1 MSARATGTARAAAA
15 LLVWLVAPGAPALA
29 APPPAQVTEASAPP
43 PAVAFER
50 HVEAPLWR
58 VTRRPGDGRG
68 AYATGHYRNLFTELL
83 GVPQEQVR
91 ARIEETW
98 RAYFHGD
105 GQEQRLYFET
115 GANADGPLAYVTD
128 WANNDARSEG
138 MSYGMMIAVQLGHK
152 REFDALWNWA
162 KTYMQV
168 TDPANPSYGYFA
180 WSMGT
185 DGSPRSTGAAP
196 DGEEYFAMALYF
208 AANRWG
214 NGKGIYD
221 YRAEADRILVAMRHR
236 AVMTGTPPFRIHP
249 GDAPFVPPD
258 RPWPSI
264 NNRAEAAAL
273 AAQGKAPAP
282 PWRDPAP
289 RPHSVGPMMEESHA
303 MVRFV
308 ADVGYPGS
316 DASYHLPAFYELWA
330 RWGPEADRP
339 FWALAAD
346 VSRDYFV
353 RVTNPRTGLAP
364 DHSYFDGSAMTTQD
378 GAPYPFGYD
387 SWRTASNWSVDASWW
402 GKDPRQPSLSTAIQR
417 FLASEGIDRFAD
429 RYTLEGKP
437 LSTRHSPGMV
447 AATAVAGLA
456 GTPEPLA
463 RDFVKALWDTPR
475 PEGEQRYFDG
485 LLTLMSMMHLA
496 GEFRVIAPPSR

>member
-1 MSARATGTARAAAA
+1 MRALALLALPVAASALSAAA
-15 LLVWLVAPGAPALA
+15 PAA
-29 APPPAQVTEASAPP
+29 AQPAKKAQITEASTAPP
-43 PAVAFER
+43 GVAFTR
-50 HVEAPLWR
+50 HQEAPLWR
-58 VTRRPGDGRG
+58 VTRHPGDGKG
-68 AYATGHYRNLFTELL
+68 AYATGVYRNLFSELL
-83 GVPQEQVR
+83 GVPREEVK
-91 ARIEETW
+91 ARIEATW

-115 GANADGPLAYVTD
+115 GANANGTLAYVTD

-196 DGEEYFAMALYF
+196 DGEEFFAMALYF

-214 NGKGIYD
+214 NGTGIYD
-221 YRAEADRILVAMRHR
+221 YKAEADRILTAMRHR
-236 AVMTGTPPFRIHP
+236 AVMTGMPPFRIHP
-249 GDAPFVPPD
+249 EDAPFVQPD

-273 AAQGKAPAP
+273 AAQGKSPPP

-289 RPHSVGPMMEESHA
+289 KPHAVGPMMEESHA

-330 RWGPEADRP
+330 RWGPEADRA
-339 FWALAAD
+339 FWATAAD

-353 RVTNPRTGLAP
+353 RVTNARTGLAP
-364 DHSYFDGSAMTTQD
+364 DHSYFDGSAMTT
-378 GAPYPFGYD
+378 GMGEPYPFGYD

-402 GKDPRQPSLSTAIQR
+402 GKDPRQKALSTTIQT
-417 FLASEGIDRFAD
+417 FLAGEGIDRFAD
-429 RYTLEGKP
+429 RYTLDGKP
-437 LSTRHSPGMV
+437 LSQRHSPGMV

-456 GTPEPLA
+456 GTPPPLA
-463 RDFVKALWDTPR
+463 RAFVKELWDTPM

-485 LLTLMSMMHLA
+485 VLYLMSMMHLA
-496 GEFRVIAPPSR
+496 GEYRIIAPPVR